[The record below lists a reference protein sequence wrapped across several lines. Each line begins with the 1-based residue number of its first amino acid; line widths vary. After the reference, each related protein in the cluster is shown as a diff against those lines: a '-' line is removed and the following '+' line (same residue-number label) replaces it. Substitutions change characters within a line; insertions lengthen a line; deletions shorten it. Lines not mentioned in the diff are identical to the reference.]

1 MMFIGRARSATLL
14 IAVLWKGAGAWTT
27 PPSRCQGRQ
36 REQQRECTTFKRPS
50 VNHLMSSR
58 APEDESAACDSYR
71 RNLLVQS
78 GILAATTL
86 GMLHLEPANANLDPS
101 ETRRI
106 EVFEKVAP
114 SVVFIDTFTERRDVF
129 TTNVLEV
136 PLGTGSGFV
145 WDYEGHIVT

>member
-1 MMFIGRARSATLL
+1 MKLFGRARSATLL
-14 IAVLWKGAGAWTT
+14 VVVLQNAEAWTT
-27 PPSRCQGRQ
+27 RATYSGRQ
-36 REQQRECTTFKRPS
+36 KQQREGTTSKGTI
-50 VNHLMSSR
+50 VQLMASR
-58 APEDESAACDSYR
+58 SPEEMTSDNRR

-78 GILAATTL
+78 GLASIASTMGL
-86 GMLHLEPANANLDPS
+86 NLEPANANLDPS

-145 WDYEGHIVT
+145 WDDEGHIVT